1 MIDIELKVSDLKQFH
16 YCPRI
21 VFYEYVLPVEKKIT
35 YKMEK
40 GKSAQE
46 EIEKLE
52 SRRKLKKFGIKEG
65 KRIFNI
71 WIESKK
77 WLLSGKV
84 DMVIETEEEI
94 FPVDFKYTK
103 GKPFKNHLF
112 QLGGYALILEDFYK
126 RPVEKGF
133 VYLIPQKDAIIYEL
147 DRSLKEE
154 CIKTLREIRLM
165 IFYEKFPDAPLQR
178 VKCADCEYRNYCRDV
193 W

>member
-16 YCPRI
+16 YCPRV
-21 VFYEYVLPVEKKIT
+21 VFYQYVLPVEKKIT

-40 GKSAQE
+40 GKTAQE

-77 WLLSGKV
+77 WLLAGKI
-84 DMVIETEEEI
+84 DMVIETEADL
-94 FPVDFKYTK
+94 FPVDFKYTR
-103 GKPFKNHLF
+103 GRPFRNHLY
-112 QLGGYALILEDFYK
+112 QLGGYALILEDYYK
-126 RPVEKGF
+126 KPVKKGF
-133 VYLIPQKDAIIYEL
+133 VYLIPQKDAVVYDL
-147 DRSLKEE
+147 DEELKEG
-154 CIKTLREIRLM
+154 CIHTLDKIRKM
-165 IFYEKFPDAPLQR
+165 IIQENYPDAPLQR
-178 VKCADCEYRNYCRDV
+178 AKCADCEYRNYCRDI